1 MDPKTKLV
9 VPLDDNMEPSVM
21 AVIASP
27 GANLHKVPRLSEI
40 VEAAVGWTGHGV
52 WQEEGHST
60 VIQVD
65 GNKRFLLLLGKW
77 HCG

>member
-40 VEAAVGWTGHGV
+40 VEAAVG
-52 WQEEGHST
+52 
-60 VIQVD
+60 
-65 GNKRFLLLLGKW
+65 
-77 HCG
+77 